1 MSQAEKVRANYQHV
15 KQTIE
20 KAATK
25 AQRRLSSVELIAIG
39 KTFGAD
45 RVEPLL
51 HAGHRC
57 FGENRVQ
64 EAESKWPA
72 IRKSFRGVELHLI
85 GGLQTNK
92 VKAAV
97 QVFDVIET
105 LDRPR
110 LARALAKEIAL
121 SGKKLTFFIQVNT
134 GNEPQKSGISPN
146 EADAFIYFCR
156 DELKLSVS
164 GLMCIPPTNEEPSLH
179 FALLQKI
186 AKRNALENL
195 SMGMSSDYEI
205 AIQFGATHVRVGSAI
220 FGERG

>member
-1 MSQAEKVRANYQHV
+1 MSQSEKVCVNYQQV
-15 KQTIE
+15 KQNIE

-25 AQRRLSSVELIAIG
+25 AERDLSSIELIAVG

-45 RVEPLL
+45 RIKPLL
-51 HAGHRC
+51 HAGHRL

-97 QVFDVIET
+97 QLFDVIET

-121 SGKKLTFFIQVNT
+121 SGKEPTFFIQVNT
-134 GNEPQKSGISPN
+134 GNEPQKSGVSPN
-146 EADAFIYFCR
+146 EADAFICFCR

-186 AKRNALENL
+186 AKRNCLENL

>member
-1 MSQAEKVRANYQHV
+1 MSQSEKVCVNFQNV
-15 KQTIE
+15 KQNIE
-20 KAATK
+20 KAANI
-25 AQRRLSSVELIAIG
+25 AEREFSSIELIAVG

-45 RVEPLL
+45 KIEPLL
-51 HAGHRC
+51 RAGHRC

-64 EAESKWPA
+64 EAESKWPD
-72 IRKSFRGVELHLI
+72 IRKKFRGVELHLI

-92 VKAAV
+92 VRAAV
-97 QVFDVIET
+97 RLFDVIET

-110 LARALAKEIAL
+110 LARVLAKEIAL

-134 GNEPQKSGISPN
+134 GNEAQKSGISPN
-146 EADAFIYFCR
+146 EADAFICFCR

-186 AKRNALENL
+186 AKRNCLENL
-195 SMGMSSDYEI
+195 SMGMSSDYET

-220 FGERG
+220 FGERS

>member
-1 MSQAEKVRANYQHV
+1 M
-15 KQTIE
+15 
-20 KAATK
+20 
-25 AQRRLSSVELIAIG
+25 
-39 KTFGAD
+39 
-45 RVEPLL
+45 
-51 HAGHRC
+51 
-57 FGENRVQ
+57 
-64 EAESKWPA
+64 
-72 IRKSFRGVELHLI
+72 I

-97 QVFDVIET
+97 QLFDVIET

-110 LARALAKEIAL
+110 LARVLAKEIAL

-146 EADAFIYFCR
+146 EADAFICFCR

-186 AKRNALENL
+186 AKRNRLENL
-195 SMGMSSDYEI
+195 SMGMSSDYET
-205 AIQFGATHVRVGSAI
+205 AIEFGATHVRVGSAI
-220 FGERG
+220 FGERS

>member
-1 MSQAEKVRANYQHV
+1 MSQSERVCVNFQNV
-15 KQTIE
+15 KRNVE
-20 KAATK
+20 KAANIAEREFSAIK
-25 AQRRLSSVELIAIG
+25 LIAVG

-45 RVEPLL
+45 MIEPLL
-51 HAGHRC
+51 HAGHLC

-64 EAESKWPA
+64 EAASKWPD
-72 IRKSFRGVELHLI
+72 IRKKFRGVELHLI
-85 GGLQTNK
+85 GRLQTNK

-97 QVFDVIET
+97 QLFDVIET

-110 LARALAKEIAL
+110 LARVLAKEIAL

-146 EADAFIYFCR
+146 EADTFICFCR

-186 AKRNALENL
+186 AKRNCLENL
-195 SMGMSSDYEI
+195 SMGMSSDYET

-220 FGERG
+220 FGERS

>member
-1 MSQAEKVRANYQHV
+1 MSQSEKVCVNFQNV
-15 KQTIE
+15 KQNIE
-20 KAATK
+20 KAANI
-25 AQRRLSSVELIAIG
+25 AEREFSSIELIAVG

-45 RVEPLL
+45 KIEPLL
-51 HAGHRC
+51 RAGHRC

-64 EAESKWPA
+64 EAESKWPD
-72 IRKSFRGVELHLI
+72 IRKKFRGVELHLI

-92 VKAAV
+92 VRAAV
-97 QVFDVIET
+97 RLFDVIET

-110 LARALAKEIAL
+110 LARVLAKEIAL

-134 GNEPQKSGISPN
+134 GNEEQKSGISPN
-146 EADAFIYFCR
+146 EADAFICFCR

-186 AKRNALENL
+186 AKRNCLENL
-195 SMGMSSDYEI
+195 SMGMSSDYET

-220 FGERG
+220 FGERS

>member
-1 MSQAEKVRANYQHV
+1 MGQDEKVCVNYKNV
-15 KQTIE
+15 KKKIGE
-20 KAATK
+20 AATK
-25 AQRRLSSVELIAIG
+25 AERKLGSIELIAVG

-45 RVEPLL
+45 RMKPLL
-51 HAGHRC
+51 QDGHRL

-72 IRKSFRGVELHLI
+72 IRKSFSGVELHLI

-97 QVFDVIET
+97 QLFDVIET

-110 LARALAKEIAL
+110 LARVLAKEIAL

-134 GNEPQKSGISPN
+134 GNEPQKSGISPH
-146 EADAFIYFCR
+146 EADAFIHFCR
-156 DELKLSVS
+156 DELELSVA
-164 GLMCIPPTNEEPSLH
+164 GLMCIPPTNEEPSMH
-179 FALLQKI
+179 FALLKKI
-186 AKRNALENL
+186 AERNGIENL
-195 SMGMSSDYEI
+195 SMGMSSDYEV

-220 FGERG
+220 FGERC